1 MDVLE
6 SIKQKLRIKPNLNK
20 PEDIFVYVQ
29 HKIDPK
35 PLDDSRF
42 IEEYDGLQ
50 LDYDSDEI
58 QEDTI
63 INPNAPVIIDETSV

>member
-6 SIKQKLRIKPNLNK
+6 SIKQKLRKKPNLNK

-35 PLDDSRF
+35 SIIMHGSIPQKK
-42 IEEYDGLQ
+42 LQ
-50 LDYDSDEI
+50 IPTNEGIKIVFSA
-58 QEDTI
+58 Q
-63 INPNAPVIIDETSV
+63 